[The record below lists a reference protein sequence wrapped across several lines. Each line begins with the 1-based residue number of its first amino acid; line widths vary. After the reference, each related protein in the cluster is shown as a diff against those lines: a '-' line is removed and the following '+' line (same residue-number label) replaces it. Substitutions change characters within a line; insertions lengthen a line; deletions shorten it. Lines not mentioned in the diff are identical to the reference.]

1 MNEFGQRVMRHWQ
14 RFLPSRYSGL
24 EDPVTYF
31 TSVGEQIA
39 EQITTACERL
49 ERQNAEELSSMDY
62 LGRVGLMNTLRR
74 QAIEAAMDDFLL
86 EPEPTSQEEATMAR
100 ERHEQEVRDRL
111 RDVMDKD
118 GMPLDRQ
125 HRLWEMLDDPDVTP
139 QQFAQASLAWE
150 ETLRARAEREL
161 RQGTD
166 TKRD

>member
-1 MNEFGQRVMRHWQ
+1 
-14 RFLPSRYSGL
+14 
-24 EDPVTYF
+24 
-31 TSVGEQIA
+31 
-39 EQITTACERL
+39 
-49 ERQNAEELSSMDY
+49 
-62 LGRVGLMNTLRR
+62 
-74 QAIEAAMDDFLL
+74 MDDFLL